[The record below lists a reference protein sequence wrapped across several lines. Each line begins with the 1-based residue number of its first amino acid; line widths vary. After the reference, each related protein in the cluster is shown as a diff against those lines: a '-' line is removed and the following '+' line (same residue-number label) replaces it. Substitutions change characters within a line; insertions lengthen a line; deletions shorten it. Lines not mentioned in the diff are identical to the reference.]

1 MYMKNQEVSY
11 KVRRK
16 SNWVSMEVTM
26 LSTNML
32 KEMSDMQ
39 TITVKI
45 RWGKEKEGK
54 EREEGKM

>member
-16 SNWVSMEVTM
+16 SNLMEVTM
-26 LSTNML
+26 LSTNIL
-32 KEMSDMQ
+32 KEMLDIQ
-39 TITVKI
+39 TITVK
-45 RWGKEKEGK
+45 RKVKKKEVK